1 MKLQA
6 YLFLLYSLSNS
17 SDKEI
22 HQSRWRKDIDPNLGK
37 FTPVHRKFMPSST
50 EIEKEE
56 VSFKL
61 IILNFVPMVNV
72 SNAQ

>member
-1 MKLQA
+1 
-6 YLFLLYSLSNS
+6 
-17 SDKEI
+17 
-22 HQSRWRKDIDPNLGK
+22 
-37 FTPVHRKFMPSST
+37 MPSST